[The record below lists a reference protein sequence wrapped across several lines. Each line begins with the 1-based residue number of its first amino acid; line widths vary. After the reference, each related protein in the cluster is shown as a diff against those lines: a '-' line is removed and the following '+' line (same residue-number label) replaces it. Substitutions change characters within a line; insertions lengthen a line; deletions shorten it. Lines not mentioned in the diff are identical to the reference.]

1 MMARSETSKEQTPDS
16 LIHLA
21 DELESYAA
29 QLRAAAARLKIPPE
43 IASVEVKYESS
54 RGTGFEYIRTW
65 ANAAHQAAF
74 EARLAVTQKTSGKNG
89 VRKTVP
95 VSDPGPKPQKP

>member
-29 QLRAAAARLKIPPE
+29 QLRAAAARLRIPPE
-43 IASVEVKYESS
+43 IVSVEVKYESS
-54 RGTGFEYIRTW
+54 RGVRTW

-74 EARLAVTQKTSGKNG
+74 EARLAVSQKTSVKNG
-89 VRKTVP
+89 VRKSVP
-95 VSDPGPKPQKP
+95 VPDPGPKPQKS